1 MGKAQG
7 VPIAIIRGYKFEK
20 AAKSSAKSL
29 QRSRERDL
37 FRQ

>member
-7 VPIAIIRGYKFEK
+7 VPVVIIRGYKFEK
-20 AAKSSAKSL
+20 ATKSSAKSL

-37 FRQ
+37 FR